1 MSEGCVLGFLGL
13 IVAASWVLTSI
24 CLAVNDATADRE
36 SPGLPSLFVV
46 AVYMAVTLPLV
57 AACGMAIYLK

>member
-24 CLAVNDATADRE
+24 CLAVHDATADHDH
-36 SPGLPSLFVV
+36 PGVVTAWIVV
-46 AVYMAVTLPLV
+46 AYMAVTLPMAV
-57 AACGMAIYLK
+57 ACGMALYLK

>member
-24 CLAVNDATADRE
+24 CLAVHDATADHDY
-36 SPGLPSLFVV
+36 PGTAWIVV
-46 AVYMAVTLPLV
+46 AYMAVTLPMAV
-57 AACGMAIYLK
+57 ACGMALYLK